1 MSKRV
6 WAAVGVGAV
15 GAASLLGVARKADAF
30 CGFYVSGADAHL
42 TNNATQVVLM
52 RQGTRTVL
60 SMQNAYQGPP
70 QDFAMVVPVPVVLQK
85 ANVKTLPPD
94 VFDRVDRLTAPRLV
108 EYWEQDPCPTARGM
122 EEMDMA
128 ASAPMARSAPSG
140 AGAVMMKS
148 AVKIEAQF
156 SVGEYDV
163 VVLSATD
170 SSALDTW
177 LHQNGYKI
185 PAGAE
190 PYLRPYVQMGMK
202 FFVAKVDVS
211 KVKMER
217 VGNGPE
223 QAVLSPL
230 RFYYDTDA
238 FRLPIRLGLINSAG
252 TQDIV
257 VTILARGQRYE
268 VANYDNI
275 AIPTNIDVSD
285 AARGAFASFYATL
298 FDDTAR
304 KHPRS
309 VVTEYSWAANS
320 CDPCPTPPLDESD
333 LLTLGADVLSTPE
346 AAPAPL
352 TAPRSSGPPILRPT
366 PVWTDTSGFVI
377 TRLHARYSKD
387 ALGDDLFFR
396 TAAPIAGGREFLQSG
411 GKLEQ
416 GAQAADANNFQ
427 ARYVIRHP
435 WTGPV
440 ACKAPRRG
448 IWGGPPGSDSWSS
461 GPMPAAQPAS
471 KIGFVPRGAGLTLAT
486 FVRGVLP
493 PESLLT
499 RSGPVLALP
508 QVLTTVR
515 ASRMV
520 DAGGDPT
527 AASVNEATSDTSD
540 GGPVA
545 APPPEAPPPVRPG
558 CAGCS
563 TIGADPASAATV
575 VSLIALALAGLRR
588 KSK

>member
-15 GAASLLGVARKADAF
+15 GAAALLGPARKAEAF

-52 RQGTRTVL
+52 RQGTRTVI

-85 ANVKTLPPD
+85 QNVKTLPPD
-94 VFDRVDRLTAPRLV
+94 VFDRLDRLTAPRLV
-108 EYWEQDPCPTARGM
+108 EYWEQDPCPTARM

-128 ASAPMARSAPSG
+128 AAAPMAMSAPSG
-140 AGAVMMKS
+140 AGAIMRKS

-156 SVGEYDV
+156 SVGEYDI
-163 VVLSATD
+163 VVLSASD

-177 LHQNGYKI
+177 LRQNGYKI

-211 KVKMER
+211 KVKLER
-217 VGNGPE
+217 AGNGPE

-230 RFYYDTDA
+230 RFQYDSDA

-268 VANYDNI
+268 VANYDNV
-275 AIPTNIDVSD
+275 AIPTNIDVAD

-333 LLTLGADVLSTPE
+333 LMTLGADVLGVPME
-346 AAPAPL
+346 VQAPL
-352 TAPRSSGPPILRPT
+352 TAPRSSGAPILRPT
-366 PVWTDTSGFVI
+366 PMWTDTSDFVI

-396 TAAPIAGGREFLQSG
+396 PAAPIAGGREFLQSG

-416 GAQAADANNFQ
+416 GARAADMNNFQ

-435 WTGPV
+435 WTGPI
-440 ACKAPRRG
+440 ACKDPRRG
-448 IWGGPPGSDSWSS
+448 VWGGPPGRDSWSS
-461 GPMPAAQPAS
+461 GPLPAAQAAS
-471 KIGFVPRGAGLTLAT
+471 KIGFVPRVAALTLAS
-486 FVRGVLP
+486 FVRGALP

-508 QVLTTVR
+508 QVLTTSR

-520 DAGGDPT
+520 DGSGGPND
-527 AASVNEATSDTSD
+527 ASVDATTSGIPDD
-540 GGPVA
+540 GALVT
-545 APPPEAPPPVRPG
+545 APPAELPPPVRPG

-575 VSLIALALAGLRR
+575 VSLFAFALVGLRR